1 MMIVHVRVSRQ
12 LPGWCISPAASLCQV
27 KFRELYIDIFK
38 IFKFAVTIIVPAPSI
53 NADINSAQFQFK
65 LGFRKQLIE
74 ECISAFQ
81 VLDMQGNETIL
92 VQLIIWFSHIFPFF
106 ITLNCCHGNQL
117 FSNTIR
123 ITDNII
129 PSFCTVVC
137 FIIWLNFI
145 LILLLSFYHFYIL
158 SIFYILY

>member
-1 MMIVHVRVSRQ
+1 
-12 LPGWCISPAASLCQV
+12 
-27 KFRELYIDIFK
+27 
-38 IFKFAVTIIVPAPSI
+38 
-53 NADINSAQFQFK
+53 
-65 LGFRKQLIE
+65 
-74 ECISAFQ
+74 
-81 VLDMQGNETIL
+81 MQGNETIL

-145 LILLLSFYHFYIL
+145 LIVLLSFYHIYIL
-158 SIFYILY
+158 STFYILYLSFSIYTLSDLGNSSNLICSLSRTIQQYSPPSEWIMCELAFFPFSWRKIF

>member
-1 MMIVHVRVSRQ
+1 MFLDAGFCV
-12 LPGWCISPAASLCQV
+12 A
-27 KFRELYIDIFK
+27 IFV
-38 IFKFAVTIIVPAPSI
+38 AHYGAT
-53 NADINSAQFQFK
+53 
-65 LGFRKQLIE
+65 
-74 ECISAFQ
+74 
-81 VLDMQGNETIL
+81 TIL

-145 LILLLSFYHFYIL
+145 LIVL
-158 SIFYILY
+158 